1 MREPPPDFSSRDA
14 WYRIKLLVEEN
25 AADLAKGISWDVQA
39 RLLRKAFA
47 DCTIS
52 SSHLTHAMRSGGA
65 QFASAAGC
73 TEDAVRQHGRWCGDR
88 LMERYLTSVTL
99 GPIRALSGFAVGGG
113 DYWLPRTILDPPTT
127 LSTKIFPWVEG
138 KVDAVKSRASNGG
151 ESDGA
156 ALQFLDM
163 MKYLRVV
170 LLQDAVLLKK
180 LHPSFPL
187 WKLSPFDSA
196 EFSAYA
202 AALEKAIADTPSPFD
217 ISITQLVPSLGTAL
231 GHVRSELAELGTK
244 IQQIQESS
252 VAQEQQHQQQ
262 QFGVMATNMQGI
274 AQLFVAAQQ
283 SEARLN
289 AARNAVAESLKALS
303 ILSCQLTNTEDTSS
317 AVSAS
322 QPLLALSPAQPGLE
336 PSPHPHEDDQTLPA
350 DAPRRLALP
359 ASSVISTTHAAAS
372 PSSSPAAAT
381 VATAAVATAAAAL
394 GAPVAYTLPTI
405 DSVTALWL
413 EWSVGREGRAGLGG
427 MDEAKDPRLRTS
439 SSVRQQVYRW
449 RKIVTFLLESTS
461 PSATGHRLVSH
472 PCRHHQHLSSSEH
485 LSFALGKGRGINRV
499 CLILSCVVS
508 SRSGVE
514 SRLFACLINDLA
526 VFSLWRFWI
535 RHYLSS

>member
-1 MREPPPDFSSRDA
+1 M
-14 WYRIKLLVEEN
+14 
-25 AADLAKGISWDVQA
+25 
-39 RLLRKAFA
+39 
-47 DCTIS
+47 
-52 SSHLTHAMRSGGA
+52 
-65 QFASAAGC
+65 
-73 TEDAVRQHGRWCGDR
+73 
-88 LMERYLTSVTL
+88 
-99 GPIRALSGFAVGGG
+99 
-113 DYWLPRTILDPPTT
+113 
-127 LSTKIFPWVEG
+127 
-138 KVDAVKSRASNGG
+138 
-151 ESDGA
+151 
-156 ALQFLDM
+156 
-163 MKYLRVV
+163 
-170 LLQDAVLLKK
+170 
-180 LHPSFPL
+180 
-187 WKLSPFDSA
+187 
-196 EFSAYA
+196 
-202 AALEKAIADTPSPFD
+202 
-217 ISITQLVPSLGTAL
+217 
-231 GHVRSELAELGTK
+231 
-244 IQQIQESS
+244 QESS
-252 VAQEQQHQQQ
+252 VAQEQQHQQ

-336 PSPHPHEDDQTLPA
+336 PSPHPHEDDQTLAA

-461 PSATGHRLVSH
+461 PSATAEAADTELKKR
-472 PCRHHQHLSSSEH
+472 
-485 LSFALGKGRGINRV
+485 KGG
-499 CLILSCVVS
+499 L
-508 SRSGVE
+508 
-514 SRLFACLINDLA
+514 RLFAEELA
-526 VFSLWRFWI
+526 RADGKEKWSALLQL
-535 RHYLSS
+535 HYADAGVE